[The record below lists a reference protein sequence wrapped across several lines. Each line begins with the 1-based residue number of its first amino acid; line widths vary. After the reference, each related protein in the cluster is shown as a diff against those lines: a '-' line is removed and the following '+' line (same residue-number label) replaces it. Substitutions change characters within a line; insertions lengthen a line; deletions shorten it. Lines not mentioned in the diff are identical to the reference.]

1 MENGPLEVRVSTPC
15 IQQGGADRGYH
26 GVGARSV
33 CVELLVCRKGDQN
46 VEKTYNILIA
56 TEELIF

>member
-15 IQQGGADRGYH
+15 VQQGGADRGYH

-33 CVELLVCRKGDQN
+33 CVELLVCREGDQN
-46 VEKTYNILIA
+46 VEKT
-56 TEELIF
+56 